1 MILVVALFGLSVIE
15 SGGVFQTS
23 AKPKQPDFSGSWT
36 LQEPETVPPNIA
48 TTLIVKQTITDRT
61 IYGKPMTPWYS
72 AIEIERRVGTETRS
86 ERHLIG
92 VGGGTVGGIRED
104 GTPVDHKTEFSTHWD
119 GVRLV
124 LKTATYSAA
133 DSLSS
138 GHQETWSFGDKGR
151 LVVVVTDQ
159 ASGLE
164 PKTWTLVYRR
174 F

>member
-1 MILVVALFGLSVIE
+1 MILVVALFGLFVIE
-15 SGGVFQTS
+15 SVFQTT
-23 AKPKQPDFSGSWT
+23 ARPAQPDFSGSWT
-36 LQEPETVPPNIA
+36 LQEPEPAPPNIA
-48 TTLIVKQTITDRT
+48 TTLIVKQTITDRNV
-61 IYGKPMTPWYS
+61 YGKPITPSYS
-72 AIEIERRVGTETRS
+72 AIEIERRVGSETRS

-92 VGGGTVGGIRED
+92 VMGGTIGGIRED
-104 GTPVDHKTEFSTHWD
+104 GTSSKSEFSTQFD
-119 GVRLV
+119 GERLV
-124 LKTATYSAA
+124 LKNATYSAP

-138 GHQETWSFGDKGR
+138 RHEETWFFDDKSR